1 MMRAVR
7 DGMILSPPLT
17 YTRDD
22 IDATVAIGR
31 TALDATAGDLESL
44 SKVIAKGIYGPCWP
58 DGGRMTINIKEWL
71 QEKSVTEVECLV
83 SDISG
88 IP

>member
-22 IDATVAIGR
+22 IDATVAIAK
-31 TALDATAGDLESL
+31 TALDATAVDLGSH
-44 SKVIAKGIYGPCWP
+44 SKAFANGVFPGLFGSVGGI
-58 DGGRMTINIKEWL
+58 
-71 QEKSVTEVECLV
+71 
-83 SDISG
+83 
-88 IP
+88 